1 MMDSGIGIGGLST
14 GKDETATSKFNLF
27 EDLEIETGVSKI
39 YTQTFHPISTTDSK
53 GPFIFEIPADPEKF
67 TDAES
72 FLLLGRMR
80 IRARSGGVITNLPS
94 DENVSTVNNIFNS
107 LWSSINVQLNDTE
120 ITDPSS
126 RWYAFKSYF
135 ENHLSYSTPTK
146 ENILAFRGYIKDTPG
161 KYEDVGNASTPS
173 TNEGYLK
180 RKKMF
185 EESKWVY
192 FCINIHADITT
203 LRNYIPPN
211 MKIMLQLQRNDDE
224 FCLLSHKSKDNFKID
239 LDDLRIR
246 VNRIEPSTQVSS
258 YYSKRIQM
266 GNIPRISIDRSLLKT
281 YTVSSGKMD
290 LSQYNIISGRQLP
303 DQVII
308 GVLEETAH
316 SGDIGKNPFNFQD
329 FGVSEACL
337 VVNGRREPPDLYRVN
352 LDSGDKADMYNSF
365 LENVGVGR
373 DDRECG
379 VSYED
384 YYGGSF
390 LLVWDRTQDKCNRF
404 HRHIQDSGS
413 IDLYLKAKAPL
424 TKTVTVV
431 IYATY
436 SADLLFKGD
445 TVITPSF

>member
-14 GKDETATSKFNLF
+14 AKDETATSKFNLF

-173 TNEGYLK
+173 TNEGYIK
-180 RKKMF
+180 RKK
-185 EESKWVY
+185 
-192 FCINIHADITT
+192 
-203 LRNYIPPN
+203 
-211 MKIMLQLQRNDDE
+211 
-224 FCLLSHKSKDNFKID
+224 CLK
-239 LDDLRIR
+239 
-246 VNRIEPSTQVSS
+246 
-258 YYSKRIQM
+258 
-266 GNIPRISIDRSLLKT
+266 G
-281 YTVSSGKMD
+281 
-290 LSQYNIISGRQLP
+290 
-303 DQVII
+303 
-308 GVLEETAH
+308 
-316 SGDIGKNPFNFQD
+316 
-329 FGVSEACL
+329 
-337 VVNGRREPPDLYRVN
+337 VNGFTSV
-352 LDSGDKADMYNSF
+352 
-365 LENVGVGR
+365 
-373 DDRECG
+373 
-379 VSYED
+379 
-384 YYGGSF
+384 
-390 LLVWDRTQDKCNRF
+390 
-404 HRHIQDSGS
+404 
-413 IDLYLKAKAPL
+413 
-424 TKTVTVV
+424 
-431 IYATY
+431 
-436 SADLLFKGD
+436 
-445 TVITPSF
+445 